1 MFKFSGSKR
10 EETQVLKAVV
20 LDEVDVLEQGV
31 APILAVESATTPNCP
46 PQTNPGQ
53 TCP

>member
-1 MFKFSGSKR
+1 MNKN
-10 EETQVLKAVV
+10 EPQVLKAVV

-31 APILAVESATTPNCP
+31 APILAVESAHTPSCP
-46 PQTNPGQ
+46 PQTSPGQ